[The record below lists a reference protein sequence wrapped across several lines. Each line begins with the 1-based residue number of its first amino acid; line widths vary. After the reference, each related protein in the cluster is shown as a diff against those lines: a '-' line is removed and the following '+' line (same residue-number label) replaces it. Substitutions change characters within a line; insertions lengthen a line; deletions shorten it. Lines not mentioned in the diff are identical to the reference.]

1 MMKINEFDLYSLTHL
16 FSSFKNKIKMKNII
30 TSLLLL
36 LNVLFASAQN
46 IYDSKINTIDGVSI
60 DFNDFKGK
68 YILFVNVASKCGF
81 TKQYTQLEELYQTYK
96 NDLVVIGLPC
106 NQFGGQEPG
115 DAEEIKT
122 FCTENFGVSFII
134 TEKINVKGSEVH
146 PIYAWL
152 TDKKLNGKIN
162 STVKWNF
169 QKYLLNKEG
178 KLIDYFNSTTSPMSS
193 KITKQLI

>member
-1 MMKINEFDLYSLTHL
+1 MSLSCITYTHL
-16 FSSFKNKIKMKNII
+16 FSSYKNKIKMKNII

-36 LNVLFASAQN
+36 SNVLIGSAQS

-81 TKQYTQLEELYQTYK
+81 TKQYAQLEELYQAYK

-115 DAEEIKT
+115 DAQEIKS

-134 TEKINVKGSEVH
+134 TEKINTKGPELH

-152 TDKKLNGKIN
+152 TDKKLNGKVN

>member
-1 MMKINEFDLYSLTHL
+1 MKYILFAFMILT
-16 FSSFKNKIKMKNII
+16 SFKNIPAQSVYDID
-30 TSLLLL
+30 
-36 LNVLFASAQN
+36 LNN
-46 IYDSKINTIDGVSI
+46 IDGANI
-60 DFNDFKGK
+60 DLSKFKGK

-81 TKQYTQLEELYQTYK
+81 TKQYAQLEELYQAYK

-115 DAEEIKT
+115 DAQKIKS

-134 TEKINVKGSEVH
+134 TEKINTKGPELH

-169 QKYLLNKEG
+169 QKYLLNKDG

>member
-1 MMKINEFDLYSLTHL
+1 MSLSFLTYTHL
-16 FSSFKNKIKMKNII
+16 FLSYKNKIKMKNII

-36 LNVLFASAQN
+36 SNVLIASAQS

-81 TKQYTQLEELYQTYK
+81 TKQYAQLEELYQAYK

-115 DAEEIKT
+115 DAQEIKS

-134 TEKINVKGSEVH
+134 TEKINTKGPELH

-152 TDKKLNGKIN
+152 TDKKLNGKVN

>member
-1 MMKINEFDLYSLTHL
+1 MSLSCITYTHL
-16 FSSFKNKIKMKNII
+16 FLSYKNKIKMKNII
-30 TSLLLL
+30 TSLLLFS
-36 LNVLFASAQN
+36 NVLIGSAQS

-81 TKQYTQLEELYQTYK
+81 TKQYAQLEELYQAYK

-115 DAEEIKT
+115 DAQEIKS

-134 TEKINVKGSEVH
+134 TEKINTKGPELH

-169 QKYLLNKEG
+169 QKYLLNKDG
-178 KLIDYFNSTTSPMSS
+178 KLIYYFNSTTSPMSS

>member
-1 MMKINEFDLYSLTHL
+1 MSLSCITYTHL
-16 FSSFKNKIKMKNII
+16 FLSYKNKIKMKNII

-36 LNVLFASAQN
+36 ANVLIASSQS

-81 TKQYTQLEELYQTYK
+81 TKQYAQLEELYQAYK

-115 DAEEIKT
+115 DAQEIKS

-134 TEKINVKGSEVH
+134 TEKINTKGPELH

>member
-1 MMKINEFDLYSLTHL
+1 MSLSCITYTHL
-16 FSSFKNKIKMKNII
+16 FSSYKNKIKMKNII

-36 LNVLFASAQN
+36 SNVLIASAQS

-81 TKQYTQLEELYQTYK
+81 TKQYAQLEELYQAYK
-96 NDLVVIGLPC
+96 NDLVLIGLPC

-115 DAEEIKT
+115 DAQEIKS

-134 TEKINVKGSEVH
+134 TEKINTKGPELH

>member
-1 MMKINEFDLYSLTHL
+1 MSLSCITYTHL
-16 FSSFKNKIKMKNII
+16 FSSYKNKITMKNLI

-36 LNVLFASAQN
+36 SNVLFASAQN

-81 TKQYTQLEELYQTYK
+81 TKQYAQLEELYQAYK

-115 DAEEIKT
+115 DAQEIKS

-134 TEKINVKGSEVH
+134 TEKINTKGPELH

-152 TDKKLNGKIN
+152 TDKKLNGKVN

>member
-1 MMKINEFDLYSLTHL
+1 MSLSCITYTHL
-16 FSSFKNKIKMKNII
+16 FSSYKNKIKMKNII

-36 LNVLFASAQN
+36 ANVLIASAQS

-81 TKQYTQLEELYQTYK
+81 TKQYAQLEELYQAYK

-115 DAEEIKT
+115 DAQEIKS
-122 FCTENFGVSFII
+122 FCTKNFGVSFII
-134 TEKINVKGSEVH
+134 TEKINTKGPELH

-152 TDKKLNGKIN
+152 TDKKLNGKVN

>member
-1 MMKINEFDLYSLTHL
+1 
-16 FSSFKNKIKMKNII
+16 MKNTI
-30 TSLLLL
+30 TSLILLS
-36 LNVLFASAQN
+36 NVLIASAQS

-81 TKQYTQLEELYQTYK
+81 TKQYAQLEKLYQVYK

-115 DAEEIKT
+115 DAQEIKS

-134 TEKINVKGSEVH
+134 TEKINTKGSEIH

-152 TDKKLNGKIN
+152 TDKKLNSKVN

-169 QKYLLNKEG
+169 QKYLLNREG
-178 KLIDYFNSTTSPMSS
+178 KLIDYFYSTTSPLSA
-193 KITKQLI
+193 KITNQLK

>member
-1 MMKINEFDLYSLTHL
+1 MSLSCITYTHL
-16 FSSFKNKIKMKNII
+16 FSSYKNKIKMKNII

-36 LNVLFASAQN
+36 SNVLIASAQS

-81 TKQYTQLEELYQTYK
+81 TKQYAQLEELYQAYK

-115 DAEEIKT
+115 DAQEIKS

-134 TEKINVKGSEVH
+134 TEKINTKGPELH

>member
-1 MMKINEFDLYSLTHL
+1 MSFSCITYTHL
-16 FSSFKNKIKMKNII
+16 FLSYINKIKMKNII

-36 LNVLFASAQN
+36 ANVLIASAQS

-81 TKQYTQLEELYQTYK
+81 TKQYAQLEELYQAYK

-115 DAEEIKT
+115 DAQEIKS
-122 FCTENFGVSFII
+122 FCTKNFGVSFII
-134 TEKINVKGSEVH
+134 TEKINTKGPEIH

-152 TDKKLNGKIN
+152 TDKKLNGKVN

>member
-1 MMKINEFDLYSLTHL
+1 MSLSCITYTHL
-16 FSSFKNKIKMKNII
+16 FLSYKNKIKMKNIF

-36 LNVLFASAQN
+36 SNVLIGSAQS

-81 TKQYTQLEELYQTYK
+81 TKQYAQLEELYQAYK

-115 DAEEIKT
+115 NAQKIKS

-134 TEKINVKGSEVH
+134 TEKINTKGPELH

-152 TDKKLNGKIN
+152 TDKKINGKIN

>member
-1 MMKINEFDLYSLTHL
+1 MSLSCITYTHL
-16 FSSFKNKIKMKNII
+16 FSSYKNKIKMKNII
-30 TSLLLL
+30 ISLLLL
-36 LNVLFASAQN
+36 SNVLIASAQS

-81 TKQYTQLEELYQTYK
+81 TKQYAQLEELYQAYK

-115 DAEEIKT
+115 DAQEIKS

-134 TEKINVKGSEVH
+134 TEKINTKGPELH

>member
-1 MMKINEFDLYSLTHL
+1 MSLSCITYTHL
-16 FSSFKNKIKMKNII
+16 FLSYKNKIKMKNII

-36 LNVLFASAQN
+36 SNVLIASAQS

-81 TKQYTQLEELYQTYK
+81 TKQYAQLEELYQAYK

-115 DAEEIKT
+115 DAQEIKS

-134 TEKINVKGSEVH
+134 TEKINTKGPELH

>member
-1 MMKINEFDLYSLTHL
+1 
-16 FSSFKNKIKMKNII
+16 MKNTI
-30 TSLLLL
+30 TYLILLS
-36 LNVLFASAQN
+36 NVLFASAQSV
-46 IYDSKINTIDGVSI
+46 YDSKINTIDGVSI
-60 DFNDFKGK
+60 DFNDFKEK

-81 TKQYTQLEELYQTYK
+81 TKQYAQLEELYQAYK

-115 DAEEIKT
+115 DAEQIKN

-134 TEKINVKGSEVH
+134 TEKITAKGSDLH

-178 KLIDYFNSTTSPMSS
+178 KLIDYFNSSTSPMSS
-193 KITKQLI
+193 KITSLLN

>member
-1 MMKINEFDLYSLTHL
+1 MSLSFLTYTHL
-16 FSSFKNKIKMKNII
+16 FSSYKNKIKMKNII

-36 LNVLFASAQN
+36 SNVLIASAQS

-81 TKQYTQLEELYQTYK
+81 TKQYAQLEELYQAYK

-115 DAEEIKT
+115 DAQEIKS

-134 TEKINVKGSEVH
+134 TEKINTKGSEIH

-152 TDKKLNGKIN
+152 TDKKLNSKVN

-169 QKYLLNKEG
+169 QKYLLNREG
-178 KLIDYFNSTTSPMSS
+178 KLIDYFYSTTSPLSA
-193 KITKQLI
+193 KITNQLK

>member
-1 MMKINEFDLYSLTHL
+1 
-16 FSSFKNKIKMKNII
+16 MKNII
-30 TSLLLL
+30 TFLLLFS
-36 LNVLFASAQN
+36 NVLFVSAQSV
-46 IYDSKINTIDGVSI
+46 YDSKINTIDGVSI
-60 DFNDFKGK
+60 NFNDFKGK

-115 DAEEIKT
+115 DAEEIKS
-122 FCTENFGVSFII
+122 FCTKNFGVSFII
-134 TEKINVKGSEVH
+134 TEKINAKGPDVH

-152 TDKKLNGKIN
+152 TDKNLNGKIN

-178 KLIDYFNSTTSPMSS
+178 KLIDYFNSSISPMSS
-193 KITKQLI
+193 KITSLLN

>member
-1 MMKINEFDLYSLTHL
+1 MSLSFLTYTHL
-16 FSSFKNKIKMKNII
+16 FSSYKNKIKMKNII

-36 LNVLFASAQN
+36 SNVLIASAQS
-46 IYDSKINTIDGVSI
+46 IYDSKINTIDGINI

-81 TKQYTQLEELYQTYK
+81 TKQYAQLEELYQAYK

-115 DAEEIKT
+115 DAEQIKN

-134 TEKINVKGSEVH
+134 TEKITAKGPDLH

-178 KLIDYFNSTTSPMSS
+178 KLLDYFNSSTSPMSS
-193 KITKQLI
+193 KITSLLN

>member
-1 MMKINEFDLYSLTHL
+1 MSLSCITYTHL
-16 FSSFKNKIKMKNII
+16 FSSYKNKIKMKNII

-36 LNVLFASAQN
+36 SNVLIGSAQS

-68 YILFVNVASKCGF
+68 HILFVNVASKCGF
-81 TKQYTQLEELYQTYK
+81 TKQYAQLEELYQAYK

-115 DAEEIKT
+115 DAQEIKS

-134 TEKINVKGSEVH
+134 TEKINTKGPELH

-152 TDKKLNGKIN
+152 TDKKLNGKVN

>member
-1 MMKINEFDLYSLTHL
+1 MILRESI
-16 FSSFKNKIKMKNII
+16 SF
-30 TSLLLL
+30 
-36 LNVLFASAQN
+36 
-46 IYDSKINTIDGVSI
+46 
-60 DFNDFKGK
+60 
-68 YILFVNVASKCGF
+68 FVNVASKCGF
-81 TKQYTQLEELYQTYK
+81 TKQYAQLEELYQAYK

-115 DAEEIKT
+115 DAEQIKN

-134 TEKINVKGSEVH
+134 TEKITAKGSDLH

-178 KLIDYFNSTTSPMSS
+178 KLIDYFNSSTSPMSS
-193 KITKQLI
+193 KITSLLN

>member
-1 MMKINEFDLYSLTHL
+1 MSLSCITYTHL
-16 FSSFKNKIKMKNII
+16 FSSYKNKIKMKNII

-36 LNVLFASAQN
+36 SNVLIASSQS
-46 IYDSKINTIDGVSI
+46 IYDSKINTIDGINI

-81 TKQYTQLEELYQTYK
+81 TKQYAQLEELYQAYK

-115 DAEEIKT
+115 DAQEIKS

-134 TEKINVKGSEVH
+134 TEKINTKGPELH

-169 QKYLLNKEG
+169 QKYLLNKDG